1 MTTVP
6 RHPVRMLCVAALA
19 APTLAAACSS
29 GGSDTGGPPDTGA
42 SSDASNGAAEAAD
55 EPAAPPVRVVT
66 LNLLHG
72 FFCPPETDA
81 CQAPDRVRIFTDLI
95 EAADCPD
102 LVGLQEIGAR
112 LEELLAPAVA
122 TLCDGEYTIAWKGGE
137 PAIDREMILTRL
149 PVVDQGYLDIAN
161 FPWEA
166 YWVRAES
173 AQGPVDFL
181 TTHFA
186 SSSNNPPCAPDLCPP
201 ICPTGTVTNEC
212 HALEVVDFFG
222 RQPPGAALSIASGD
236 LNAVPGSPT
245 VATLLDAGF
254 VDAWLEA
261 GNAECDP
268 ATHRGCTGGGRQPEP
283 FVGMN
288 TAEGPGYDERIDYV
302 LVRPGDE
309 CDLAVDAEPFA
320 AEPRA
325 EPLNGMWW
333 PADHAGVLAELSC
346 R

>member
-1 MTTVP
+1 VTTVP
-6 RHPVRMLCVAALA
+6 QHRVLMACVAGLVAL
-19 APTLAAACSS
+19 TLATSCSS
-29 GGSDTGGPPDTGA
+29 DDAGTPDTADTPGGSDGA
-42 SSDASNGAAEAAD
+42 DIGAEG
-55 EPAAPPVRVVT
+55 PAAAPVRVVT

-81 CQAPDRVRIFTDLI
+81 CQAPDRVRIFTELV

-112 LEELLAPAVA
+112 LEELLPAAVA
-122 TLCDGEYTIAWKGGE
+122 TLCDGTYTIAWKGGE
-137 PAIDREMILTRL
+137 PAIDREMVLSRL

-181 TTHFA
+181 TAHFA
-186 SSSNNPPCAPDLCPP
+186 SSSNNPPCAPDRCPP
-201 ICPTGTVTNEC
+201 ICAAGTVTNEC
-212 HALEVVDFFG
+212 HALEVVEFFE
-222 RQPPGAALSIASGD
+222 RQPPGAVLSIASGD
-236 LNAVPGSPT
+236 LNAVPDSPT
-245 VATLLDAGF
+245 VAALLDAGF

-268 ATHRGCTGGGRQPEP
+268 ATHVGCTGDGSQPEP

-288 TAEGPGYDERIDYV
+288 TPEGPGYDERIDYV
-302 LVRPGDE
+302 MVRPGAD
-309 CDLAVDAEPFA
+309 CDLTVESAGFA

-325 EPLNGMWW
+325 QPLNGMWW
-333 PADHAGVLAELSC
+333 PADHAGVLAELQC
-346 R
+346 A